1 MEILYLII
9 TLLVGVAIGAT
20 IENYRLLKK
29 EKLTKPWLEM
39 PTVKNIYDVVDV
51 TATYD
56 SPYSIMEEM
65 NQSLP
70 IGTLLLNMKEEL
82 KPLMTLET
90 QYDPKTMR
98 TKYYGR
104 IKVLRRKGE

>member
-1 MEILYLII
+1 MEIVYLII
-9 TLLVGVAIGAT
+9 TLLVGVAIGVT
-20 IENYRLLKK
+20 IENYRLLEI

-39 PTVKNIYDVVDV
+39 PTVKDIYDIVDV

-56 SPYSIMEEM
+56 SPYSLMAEKR
-65 NQSLP
+65 P
-70 IGTLLLNMKEEL
+70 KDTLLLKMREEL
-82 KPLMTLET
+82 EPLMELET

-104 IKVLRRKGE
+104 LKVLRR

>member
-9 TLLVGVAIGAT
+9 TLLVGVAIGVT
-20 IENYRLLKK
+20 IENYRLLEI

-39 PTVKNIYDVVDV
+39 PTVKDIYDVVDV

-56 SPYSIMEEM
+56 SPYSLMEE
-65 NQSLP
+65 SK
-70 IGTLLLNMKEEL
+70 GTLLLNMREEL
-82 KPLMTLET
+82 EPLMELET

-98 TKYYGR
+98 TRYCGR
-104 IKVLRRKGE
+104 LKVLRR

>member
-9 TLLVGVAIGAT
+9 TLLVGVAIGVT
-20 IENYRLLKK
+20 IENYRLLKI

-39 PTVKNIYDVVDV
+39 PTVKDIYDVVDV

-56 SPYSIMEEM
+56 STYSLMEE
-65 NQSLP
+65 SK
-70 IGTLLLNMKEEL
+70 GTLLLNMREEL
-82 KPLMTLET
+82 ESLMELET

-98 TKYYGR
+98 TTYRGR
-104 IKVLRRKGE
+104 LKVLRR

>member
-9 TLLVGVAIGAT
+9 TLLVGVAIGVT
-20 IENYRLLKK
+20 IENYRLLEI

-39 PTVKNIYDVVDV
+39 PTIKDIYDIVDV

-56 SPYSIMEEM
+56 SPYSLMEEK
-65 NQSLP
+65 P
-70 IGTLLLNMKEEL
+70 RRTLLLNMREEL
-82 KPLMTLET
+82 EPLMELET

-98 TKYYGR
+98 TIYCGR
-104 IKVLRRKGE
+104 LKVLRR